1 VTLFQFYH
9 YSNAHV
15 RTLNFKNIKGLDMD
29 DYKSKFLKAFKK
41 LLTDMRKFEDSKSI
55 EKMLKVFDKL
65 DTKKLAAKYY
75 EKMKEYSDDI
85 MNLNLKM
92 YDNDVQLPSGIK
104 LSKFMNNL
112 PDDKLQ
118 HKYMSYVKLIFILS
132 EIINKESNIVQ
143 SESNASESQEF
154 NPYEGIGG
162 DKEFGVD
169 EMFNGVD
176 ELKVEGTPGFGSLAK
191 LVGIDKM
198 MDLDKLTEELQNM
211 DEEQVSN
218 ATENIKNM
226 MGGNIDDKTSQTIT
240 NMLNSISSELKN
252 KDLKNGNIFDN
263 LSDIASIVANKMKP
277 DVENGNVD
285 VKSLWE
291 STRKLASKC
300 KSDVE
305 DELGA
310 NGINPLDLLSDM
322 VGKEF
327 DKPDQNLNK

>member
-1 VTLFQFYH
+1 
-9 YSNAHV
+9 
-15 RTLNFKNIKGLDMD
+15 MD

-41 LLTDMRKFEDSKSI
+41 LLSDMRKFEDSKSI
-55 EKMLKVFDKL
+55 DKMLKVFEKL
-65 DTKKLAAKYY
+65 DTKKLAVKYY
-75 EKMKEYSDDI
+75 EKMKEYSNDI
-85 MNLNLKM
+85 MNLNIKM

-104 LSKFMNNL
+104 LSKFMTSL
-112 PDDKLQ
+112 PDDKLK

-132 EIINKESNIVQ
+132 EIINKESKVVKSEEI
-143 SESNASESQEF
+143 SESLEF
-154 NPYEGIGG
+154 NPYEGVGG
-162 DKEFGVD
+162 DKEYGVD
-169 EMFNGVD
+169 DMFSGVE

-211 DEEQVSN
+211 DEEQVST

-226 MGGNIDDKTSQTIT
+226 MGGNIDDKTSKTIT
-240 NMLNSISSELKN
+240 DMLNSISSELKN

-305 DELGA
+305 EEMGA
-310 NGINPLDLLSDM
+310 NGINPLDLLSEM

-327 DKPDQNLNK
+327 DKPDPKLNTK